1 MLCFK
6 YTVLVEN
13 FKETFLLFVLGWRT
27 PLQAWGEEQDDW
39 EEDPGSAVRHPG
51 QEQVGQRTQR
61 TQRSGRHQGQKSQRF
76 AEKGKR
82 KGNRVTDKQNHIKT
96 DRKVNVLQR
105 KVGER
110 ETDWLKNRQTNK
122 QTNKQTY
129 IKTDRK
135 INVLQRK
142 GNKQTEE

>member
-1 MLCFK
+1 MEWFVWK
-6 YTVLVEN
+6 TLVEN
-13 FKETFLLFVLGWRT
+13 FKETFLLSVLGWRT

-61 TQRSGRHQGQKSQRF
+61 TQGSGRHQGQESQRF

-82 KGNRVTDKQNHIKT
+82 KGNRLTDKQNHIKT
-96 DRKVNVLQR
+96 DRKINVLRR

-110 ETDWLKNRQTNK
+110 ETNWLKNTQTHK
-122 QTNKQTY
+122 H
-129 IKTDRK
+129 IL
-135 INVLQRK
+135 I
-142 GNKQTEE
+142 QTEKPTFCRERETNW